1 MKETKL
7 IARFVAGTAAI
18 AIAYFTGSQF
28 YSNAQN
34 LNVVEPPK
42 IILASGEEAGSVGD
56 TVKFSKADA
65 EKTALL
71 VWTDEPPAMN
81 EFLSKF
87 RCSGC
92 SKNCLL
98 IAPMCMN
105 GKTKNEQ
112 AIEIY
117 QELYPE
123 MEI

>member
-7 IARFVAGTAAI
+7 IVRFAAGTAAVV
-18 AIAYFTGSQF
+18 IAYFSGSLLYPKVQG
-28 YSNAQN
+28 QN
-34 LNVVEPPK
+34 IAEPPK
-42 IILASGEEAGSVGD
+42 IILASGEEAGSAGD

-65 EKTALL
+65 KNTALS
-71 VWTDEPPAMN
+71 VWTAEPPAIN

-98 IAPMCMN
+98 IAPMCIN

-123 MEI
+123 MEL